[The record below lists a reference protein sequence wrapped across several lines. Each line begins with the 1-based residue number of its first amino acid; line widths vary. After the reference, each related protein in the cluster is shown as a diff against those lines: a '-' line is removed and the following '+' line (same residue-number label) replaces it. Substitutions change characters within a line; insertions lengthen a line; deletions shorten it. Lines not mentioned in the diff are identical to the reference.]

1 MKLNVPFHKQT
12 TLMGC
17 GPAALKM
24 TIDSLGTAIDLKA
37 IESAIGIEE
46 LKAVATIS
54 LAGAAAK
61 LGFNSILF
69 TKTLE
74 VPEEQKNMPFY
85 QKYADSGYFRSARK
99 RIEIA
104 RDAGAELHERTLNLK
119 KLLSYVKDGQAIIM
133 LLNWNVIN
141 KKEGYQGHFV
151 PLVGYDETHVYVHNS
166 GPKDP
171 EANVKIPLA
180 VFEQARTS
188 PGTDEDIVVISKK

>member
-1 MKLNVPFHKQT
+1 
-12 TLMGC
+12 MGC